1 MKMEP
6 IRVGIVGVGN
16 CASSLVQG
24 LDFSRRSHNDAV
36 GLPFP
41 ILGGYEP
48 TDIAISCAFDVDSRK
63 VGKDLSEA
71 IFSEPNCTEKFC
83 PEVSLKNVNVARG
96 KTLDGIARN
105 MAAAP
110 AQNAFRESEMSE
122 LSEDEVVQCLTDSS
136 TNVVINFLPVGSQEA
151 SEFYAHCALRAGA
164 AFVNAIPVFLAG
176 DEGWREKF
184 RQRGLPILGDDFKA
198 QIGATILQRA
208 ISRLFDARGAKLD
221 RVYQLNVG
229 GNTDFLNMMNSE
241 RLTSKRHSKTE
252 AVQTVLEER
261 LEDEDIRIGPSD
273 YVPWLKDRKTAH
285 MRMEGRVFGG
295 APVNI
300 EVRLDVEDSPN
311 AAAMALTAIR
321 CAKIALDR
329 KLSGSIDEVN
339 GYLFK
344 SPPRPCL
351 DEEAYDRLLAFTEAQ
366 KE

>member
-1 MKMEP
+1 MKP

-24 LDFSRRSHNDAV
+24 LEYFRQSRNDAV

-41 ILGGYEP
+41 SLGGYEP
-48 TDIAISCAFDVDSRK
+48 KDIDVSCAFDIDSRK

-71 IFSEPNCTEKFC
+71 IFSEPNCTQKFC
-83 PEVSLKNVNVARG
+83 PEVSMTNVNVFRG
-96 KTLDGIARN
+96 RTLDGIASN
-105 MAAAP
+105 MASAP
-110 AQNAFRESEMSE
+110 AHSAFRESDQTE
-122 LSEDEVVQCLTDSS
+122 LSEDEVVKCLTDSN

-151 SEFYAHCALRAGA
+151 SEFYAQCALRAGA

-176 DEGWREKF
+176 DETWREKF
-184 RQRGLPILGDDFKA
+184 RQTGLPILGDDFKA

-221 RVYQLNVG
+221 RAYQLNVG

-252 AVQTVLEER
+252 AVQSVLEER
-261 LEDEDIRIGPSD
+261 LEDDDIRIGPSD

-329 KLSGSIDEVN
+329 KLSGSIDDVN

-344 SPPRPCL
+344 SPPQPCL
-351 DEEAYDRLLAFTEAQ
+351 DEEAYDRLLAFAEMPA
-366 KE
+366 E